1 MSYPTAY
8 RSNAARD
15 RAGPGFQRP
24 PAQDNT
30 PPAPR
35 EAGPWDR
42 PARGPTDRGPR
53 RDTQRGPYHPPV
65 PANDNGTN
73 PKVPNRVGE
82 LARRGV
88 TLMRRVHPLL
98 KWLDLLEW
106 LLDQLNAHLDARA
119 PTGWTYVSFGC
130 QWPGGRTSAAF
141 ANFCLD
147 QQPLHPSDHI
157 NPGTTISTNRIGDSS
172 RYSRGNFLDGLAVD
186 GWWRFAGRWD
196 GPLPNG
202 TPQRAPDVFVP
213 HFEHLPEYNPPEPF
227 NDRYKKPLPWE
238 VLPYMRPNKDAPE
251 PIQRKSGPNKN
262 DPEYTPQGQPSP
274 YRSPDPFVYPPLP
287 GPDIWIDP
295 LPAPRPG
302 WWRPPLVRPPLTQPK
317 PVDPVMPRP
326 VDPVTPNVPRPTPV
340 IRTAPGH
347 KFAPPKRGEKETKK
361 NVTGPLA
368 AAYKK
373 FTKAV
378 NVITESLD
386 AMDCVYGA
394 LPEKIRKAEQAKRRG
409 KDPNTKGK
417 LKLIYQHVQQVDM
430 VSMVDCLAKEHLQD
444 AAIGKAAKVHANL
457 RKKYGIRGG
466 YLSRAAKLPSINIKV

>member
-8 RSNAARD
+8 RSNTARD
-15 RAGPGFQRP
+15 RAGTGFQRP
-24 PAQDNT
+24 PTQDNV
-30 PPAPR
+30 PPSPR

-42 PARGPTDRGPR
+42 PARGPQDRSPR
-53 RDTQRGPYHPPV
+53 RDTTRGPYHPNV

-106 LLDQLNAHLDARA
+106 LLDMLNARLDARA

-130 QWPGGRTSAAF
+130 TYPGGRTSAAF

-157 NPGTTISTNRIGDSS
+157 QPGATISTNKIGDSS
-172 RYSRGNFLDGLAVD
+172 RYSRGQFLDGLAVD

-213 HFEHLPEYNPPEPF
+213 HFEHLPEYNPPDPWQ
-227 NDRYKKPLPWE
+227 NNGPPKPLPWE
-238 VLPYMRPNKDAPE
+238 VLPYMRPNQDAPE
-251 PIQRKSGPNKN
+251 PIRRQNGPNKN
-262 DPEYTPQGQPSP
+262 DPEYNPQTSP
-274 YRSPDPFVYPPLP
+274 APGRDPFVYPPLP

-295 LPAPRPG
+295 LPRRQPG
-302 WWRPPLVRPPLTQPK
+302 WWKPPLVNPRPIPRP
-317 PVDPVMPRP
+317 DPVTPRP
-326 VDPVTPNVPRPTPV
+326 VDPVTPVTPPREAPI

-347 KFAPPKRGEKETKK
+347 RFRKPGAREKENKRQ
-361 NVTGPLA
+361 VQGPLA
-368 AAYKK
+368 QAWNKFKK
-373 FTKAV
+373 GV
-378 NVITESLD
+378 NVVTESLD

-394 LPEKIRKAEQAKRRG
+394 LPEKIRKREQAKRHG

-417 LKLIYQHVQQVDM
+417 LKLIYQHAQQVDM
-430 VSMVDCLAKEHLQD
+430 LSMIDCLAKEHLQD
-444 AAIGKAAKVHANL
+444 AAIGKAAKKHADL
-457 RKKYGIRGG
+457 RKKYGLRGG
-466 YLSRAAKLPSINIKV
+466 YLSRANKLPDINIKL